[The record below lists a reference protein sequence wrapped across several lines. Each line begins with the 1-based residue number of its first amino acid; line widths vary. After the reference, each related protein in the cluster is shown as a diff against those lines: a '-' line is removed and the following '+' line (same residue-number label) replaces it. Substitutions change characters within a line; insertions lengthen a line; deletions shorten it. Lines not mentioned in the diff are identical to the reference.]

1 MPDSMDQMI
10 ARMIDF
16 YNKFINF
23 AKKLG
28 EKDTEVIAGDSHG
41 HAGSNTEYH

>member
-1 MPDSMDQMI
+1 MPDSMVQMI

-16 YNKFINF
+16 HDKFINF

-28 EKDTEVIAGDSHG
+28 EKDTVVIVGDSHG
-41 HAGSNTEYH
+41 HAGSNTERH